1 MTVKVSHLDH
11 FVLTVADIDR
21 TCEFYQS
28 VFGMRREAFGEGRT
42 CLVFGA
48 QKINLHL
55 IGREVEPKAH
65 AAGPGTGDICLITQA
80 SAEEIGR
87 HLSALNVDILD
98 GPVLRTGA
106 RGPITSFYFRDPDG
120 NLLELSCY
128 EDA

>member
-1 MTVKVSHLDH
+1 MAIKVTHLDH

-21 TCEFYQS
+21 TCDFYQS
-28 VFGMRREAFGEGRT
+28 VFGMRREDFGEGRT
-42 CLVFGA
+42 CLVFGS

-55 IGREVEPKAH
+55 VGKELEPKAR

-80 SAEEIGR
+80 SADEIGR
-87 HLSALNVDILD
+87 HLSAFDVEIID

-106 RGPITSFYFRDPDG
+106 QGPITSYYFRDPDG

-128 EDA
+128 GDA